1 MDTNCTNS
9 SCEEKEEKFKSIYT
23 AYVIISI
30 LTIFMNLLIIFLFVF
45 NRNLRKPSNF
55 LQISFTVCNLAFGLM
70 GIPAALICSIFT
82 TLSSPC
88 MFSFFFIT
96 FLSIC
101 LNLHIL
107 IISYERYFK
116 IAMPFRF
123 HQIGRASFELTLVLV
138 IWFISIS
145 VTCIRLIWFPPGN
158 KQLSD
163 AGKRTDK
170 IYTICV
176 VAIFAILPWFLMIF
190 ADVSVFFI
198 VRRQLDGIAKTSVTP
213 TDSQQRLKKELK
225 VLFLFSM
232 MMLYFVISWS
242 FYYADLIMS
251 SLFEEDYL
259 YRIPEWLWTV
269 SNLLRSG
276 TTVINPIL
284 YVLFKEDFR
293 RVVFVGIRRLF
304 AKYTGHSH
312 GSSTS
317 HGSRTSG
324 RQSESRNV
332 TERMTLM

>member
-1 MDTNCTNS
+1 
-9 SCEEKEEKFKSIYT
+9 
-23 AYVIISI
+23 
-30 LTIFMNLLIIFLFVF
+30 
-45 NRNLRKPSNF
+45 
-55 LQISFTVCNLAFGLM
+55 
-70 GIPAALICSIFT
+70 
-82 TLSSPC
+82 
-88 MFSFFFIT
+88 
-96 FLSIC
+96 
-101 LNLHIL
+101 
-107 IISYERYFK
+107 
-116 IAMPFRF
+116 MPFRF